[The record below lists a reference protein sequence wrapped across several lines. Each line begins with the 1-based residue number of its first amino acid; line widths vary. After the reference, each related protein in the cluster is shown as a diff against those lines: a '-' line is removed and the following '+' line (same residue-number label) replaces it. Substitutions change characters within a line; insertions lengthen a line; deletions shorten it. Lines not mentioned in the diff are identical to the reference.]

1 MKPISRLKGIAA
13 VLPEDNVST
22 DIISPSELYLKPRSA
37 YGPGLFSPWRY
48 LPDGSENPDFP
59 LNRPPH
65 RGAAIL
71 IVGQNFGCGSSREI
85 AVWALQDYGIECVIG
100 PSFGE
105 IFFENALKSGLVAV
119 VLPEA
124 EVAVLAAAV
133 GKARQPIVAVDL
145 VARRITA
152 PAGDE
157 IAFDID
163 PFRRTVYLEG
173 IEEFDVI
180 LREEKAID
188 AYQARM
194 AAEHPWLLSPG
205 PFSAAEADG
214 IAAP

>member
-1 MKPISRLKGIAA
+1 MKAISRLEGIAA

-65 RGAAIL
+65 RDATIL
-71 IVGQNFGCGSSREI
+71 MVGQNFGCGSSREI

-105 IFFENALKSGLVAV
+105 IFFENALKSGLVAL

-124 EVAVLAAAV
+124 EVAMLAAAV
-133 GKARQPIVAVDL
+133 GKSHQPIVCVDL
-145 VARRITA
+145 VACRIA
-152 PAGDE
+152 SPDGDD
-157 IAFDID
+157 IGFDID
-163 PFRRTVYLEG
+163 PFRRAVYLEG
-173 IEEFDVI
+173 AEEFDMI
-180 LREEKAID
+180 LREEAAID
-188 AYQARM
+188 AYQTQM
-194 AAEHPWLLSPG
+194 AAEHPWLLSPQS
-205 PFSAAEADG
+205 FTAADVDG
-214 IAAP
+214 IAAS